1 MSEKKYSGESDAY
14 RQIRE
19 ELLDAEIA
27 LKSQVGRVAE
37 LRRKLPL
44 NPVEREYVFREGP
57 ADLEQD
63 EPLRETR
70 LAELFDEGRD
80 DLIVV
85 HFMFEQ
91 SWEKG
96 CPMCTMWA
104 HGYDAIADSIRQNA
118 SFVVVAKQEIG
129 KLRAWARERGWRN
142 LRLLSA
148 HDNDFIRDFGMEGD
162 RGQQPGI
169 SVFRRQSDGSVR
181 HFYTVDASM
190 RPGHWNGMDLL
201 TPVWSLLDLLPDG
214 RPDWMP
220 GH

>member
-104 HGYDAIADSIRQNA
+104 HGYDAIADYIA
-118 SFVVVAKQEIG
+118 
-129 KLRAWARERGWRN
+129 N
-142 LRLLSA
+142 L
-148 HDNDFIRDFGMEGD
+148 E
-162 RGQQPGI
+162 QP
-169 SVFRRQSDGSVR
+169 
-181 HFYTVDASM
+181 
-190 RPGHWNGMDLL
+190 
-201 TPVWSLLDLLPDG
+201 
-214 RPDWMP
+214 
-220 GH
+220 